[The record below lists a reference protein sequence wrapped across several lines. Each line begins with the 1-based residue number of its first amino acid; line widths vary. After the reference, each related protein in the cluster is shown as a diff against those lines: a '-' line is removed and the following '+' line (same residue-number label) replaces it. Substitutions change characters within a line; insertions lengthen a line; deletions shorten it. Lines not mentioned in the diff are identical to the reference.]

1 MAFSLETEDAAAR
14 AIILKADYDE
24 DTTANSANC

>member
-14 AIILKADYDE
+14 AIIPKADDE